1 MRIALA
7 LLALMLL
14 VVVAVALFDWNRLRP
29 FIDDK
34 VSQALGRPFTITGDL
49 TVDWSR
55 EREAGGLA
63 AWVPWPTFTAR
74 DIRIGNPDWAKRAQ
88 FAQLE
93 AVRFRLAL
101 LPLLAHRIV
110 VPLVE
115 LQRPAVDLERD
126 AQGRA
131 SWDFALADDGQPS
144 AWKLKLDRLGFDRGT
159 LHVDDALGRIV
170 LDIEVQPLSGP
181 IPYDRLVAQASE
193 EARADA
199 SAAVGADARRAMAG
213 KAPRDEHIGQPQAGL
228 TYRFAWHAHG
238 TYHGT
243 PAQGSG
249 RIGGLIALRDPHA
262 PFPLQARVHIG
273 DSRIALV
280 GTLTDPLHLAA
291 LDLRVWFA
299 GSSMARLY
307 AITGVTLPDTPPFA
321 TEGHLVAQLRRGGS
335 HYAYHDFRGRVGGSD
350 LAGDLDYDTGG
361 TRPRLSGTLHS
372 QVLRMAD
379 LAPLVG
385 VKASP
390 SKDASDETITPQPA
404 DKVLPVEPFRTD
416 RWQAMDA
423 DVRYR
428 SAHLLH
434 DDDAFPLDSL
444 DTHLTMR
451 SGVLTLDPLEAG
463 LADGTVQGQLRL
475 DGSREPMQ
483 GSLDLTARHLKL
495 KRLFP
500 GFAPMQT
507 SLGEINGQAV
517 LRASGNSV
525 ATLLGSA
532 DGAVQMVMNDGAISR
547 NLLEMAGLNVGN
559 IILGKLFGDRTVKIR
574 CAATDLEA
582 RRGLFTTRLF
592 VFDTEDALIE
602 VEGSV
607 DFASERLNLDIYPH
621 TKGMRVLSLR
631 SPLYARGTFKHPDVG
646 VHSSPLLARGAGAAA
661 LGAAVAPA
669 AALLALIAPSH
680 GEEED
685 ACRDVL
691 KLRRPASL

>member
-1 MRIALA
+1 MASVRPRRWPRWIMRIALA

-228 TYRFAWHAHG
+228 T
-238 TYHGT
+238 
-243 PAQGSG
+243 
-249 RIGGLIALRDPHA
+249 
-262 PFPLQARVHIG
+262 
-273 DSRIALV
+273 
-280 GTLTDPLHLAA
+280 
-291 LDLRVWFA
+291 
-299 GSSMARLY
+299 
-307 AITGVTLPDTPPFA
+307 
-321 TEGHLVAQLRRGGS
+321 
-335 HYAYHDFRGRVGGSD
+335 
-350 LAGDLDYDTGG
+350 
-361 TRPRLSGTLHS
+361 
-372 QVLRMAD
+372 
-379 LAPLVG
+379 
-385 VKASP
+385 
-390 SKDASDETITPQPA
+390 
-404 DKVLPVEPFRTD
+404 
-416 RWQAMDA
+416 
-423 DVRYR
+423 
-428 SAHLLH
+428 
-434 DDDAFPLDSL
+434 
-444 DTHLTMR
+444 
-451 SGVLTLDPLEAG
+451 
-463 LADGTVQGQLRL
+463 
-475 DGSREPMQ
+475 
-483 GSLDLTARHLKL
+483 
-495 KRLFP
+495 
-500 GFAPMQT
+500 
-507 SLGEINGQAV
+507 
-517 LRASGNSV
+517 
-525 ATLLGSA
+525 
-532 DGAVQMVMNDGAISR
+532 
-547 NLLEMAGLNVGN
+547 
-559 IILGKLFGDRTVKIR
+559 
-574 CAATDLEA
+574 
-582 RRGLFTTRLF
+582 
-592 VFDTEDALIE
+592 
-602 VEGSV
+602 
-607 DFASERLNLDIYPH
+607 
-621 TKGMRVLSLR
+621 
-631 SPLYARGTFKHPDVG
+631 
-646 VHSSPLLARGAGAAA
+646 
-661 LGAAVAPA
+661 
-669 AALLALIAPSH
+669 
-680 GEEED
+680 
-685 ACRDVL
+685 
-691 KLRRPASL
+691 